1 MAGGTKVASGAV
13 PTDWDV
19 FVMLVWLSVAR
30 TELGEEVFGCS
41 ILSNPE
47 IGFALVRALRK
58 SRTRIGLHGGATTG
72 FTEALGSPRT
82 DTAFGVQAK
91 VRGEED

>member
-1 MAGGTKVASGAV
+1 MGAPTAMAGGAEVASGAV

-58 SRTRIGLHGGATTG
+58 SRT
-72 FTEALGSPRT
+72 
-82 DTAFGVQAK
+82 
-91 VRGEED
+91 